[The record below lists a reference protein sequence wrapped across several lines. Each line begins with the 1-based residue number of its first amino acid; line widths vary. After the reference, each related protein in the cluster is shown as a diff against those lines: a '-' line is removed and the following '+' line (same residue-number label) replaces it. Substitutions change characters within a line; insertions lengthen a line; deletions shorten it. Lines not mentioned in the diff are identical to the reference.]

1 MRTSVGLDVQARSI
15 CAAGI
20 DCSTGEL
27 FEDRLTPGDDF
38 RAVLDWIG
46 RLPGPLAV
54 AYEAGPTGFGLAR
67 AVEAAGIVC
76 TVAAPSKINRE
87 PGDRVKTD
95 ARDARLFARLRR
107 NDDLAAVT
115 VPTLK
120 QESARDLVRLRFD
133 NRWRA
138 SAAAPASVPGSPAR
152 SELRVRDLP

>member
-76 TVAAPSKINRE
+76 EAP
-87 PGDRVKTD
+87 RV
-95 ARDARLFARLRR
+95 
-107 NDDLAAVT
+107 
-115 VPTLK
+115 
-120 QESARDLVRLRFD
+120 
-133 NRWRA
+133 
-138 SAAAPASVPGSPAR
+138 
-152 SELRVRDLP
+152 